1 MHRRFQLLV
10 VGLAILLS
18 GCGTTQ
24 VALTYAAPS
33 GARPTLTSAGL
44 SVGTFVDQRGEPANW
59 LGSIR
64 GGFGNPLKTLE
75 SSVPVS
81 RLVETAVADAL
92 RARGQ
97 TIPAVNP
104 SLQIAGTVRKL
115 FCNQVVQREA
125 VVEIELSVHD
135 LTSRAQVFSRSY
147 SATNYES
154 AGLAAGA
161 FGSVDDLR
169 VLTERTLREVIDK
182 ALDDTSLQLALRR

>member
-1 MHRRFQLLV
+1 MNRRFQLLV
-10 VGLAILLS
+10 AGLAILIS
-18 GCGTTQ
+18 GCGTTP
-24 VALTYAAPS
+24 VALTYAVPS
-33 GARPTLTSAGL
+33 GGKPTLISAGL

-81 RLVETAVADAL
+81 RLVEVAVADAL
-92 RARGQ
+92 RSRGQ
-97 TIPAVNP
+97 TIPAASP
-104 SLQIAGTVRKL
+104 SLQVSGAVRKL
-115 FCNQVVQREA
+115 FCNQVMQREA
-125 VVEIELSVHD
+125 VVEIELTVHD
-135 LTSRAQVFSRSY
+135 LSSRAQVFSRSY

-169 VLTERTLREVIDK
+169 ILTERTLREVIDK
-182 ALDDTSLQLALRR
+182 ALDDTALQLALRR